1 MAVDYNTY
9 LKWVESQQNGT
20 ASLQAQQV
28 VQLFKNR
35 DSGPSAAAKPSD
47 VAQEVDQIVN
57 ASVVQPE
64 ITERRKDLRVSN
76 SPKHSV
82 SSESS
87 KGLCTYYVRTFLAF
101 FDPPTPLVHPQYTFG

>member
-1 MAVDYNTY
+1 MANQIETVQQPHPSQQSQYFIPMAVDYNTY
-9 LKWVESQQNGT
+9 LKWVESQQNG
-20 ASLQAQQV
+20 AGSLQAQQV

-47 VAQEVDQIVN
+47 GLEDVDQIVN

-64 ITERRKDLRVSN
+64 TTERRTVLRVSN

-82 SSESS
+82 SSDSS
-87 KGLCTYYVRTFLAF
+87 KFLF
-101 FDPPTPLVHPQYTFG
+101 Y